1 MGAGMRFA
9 ALQAALLAAG
19 YREERV
25 PRRAG
30 QRVFGSGEP
39 AANARRAVPARSKAT
54 IDATSQALSLPSARR
69 PASPP
74 SRHFCDNILVL
85 AAVFADG

>member
-1 MGAGMRFA
+1 MRGYYSLKPLDEIIA
-9 ALQAALLAAG
+9 HHKKETKKCLAAV
-19 YREERV
+19 Y
-25 PRRAG
+25 
-30 QRVFGSGEP
+30 
-39 AANARRAVPARSKAT
+39 ARRAVPARSKAT

-74 SRHFCDNILVL
+74 RRHFCHNILVL

>member
-1 MGAGMRFA
+1 VSTLAFHFS
-9 ALQAALLAAG
+9 LLAVNELVLQEKEN
-19 YREERV
+19 YVHKLKEV
-25 PRRAG
+25 
-30 QRVFGSGEP
+30 
-39 AANARRAVPARSKAT
+39 AAVNARRTVPARSKAA

-74 SRHFCDNILVL
+74 SRHFCHNILVL